1 MSGRLAF
8 TSRLITANKLS
19 EAPRLRA
26 KNTLDR
32 SGKAVRPAAT
42 IQIRPEHKTSLG
54 SPRSVEINVVRIIK
68 IILIV
73 LVGLWGFIGG
83 LGNLA
88 LTDSGFTATAEVV
101 GAAGRSGVADWQR
114 IENPLLIWAAWALLP
129 IGKLATAALCFFG
142 AWRMCLSRHSPA
154 DQFNTAKAFGL
165 LGCGIAIAMMFGI
178 FMVAADTYFKF
189 WQAELGSRVMPIAFR
204 YVGSIGIIALFV
216 NQPDR

>member
-1 MSGRLAF
+1 M
-8 TSRLITANKLS
+8 
-19 EAPRLRA
+19 
-26 KNTLDR
+26 
-32 SGKAVRPAAT
+32 
-42 IQIRPEHKTSLG
+42 
-54 SPRSVEINVVRIIK
+54 EINVVRIIK

-73 LVGLWGFIGG
+73 LVGLWGLIGG

-154 DQFNTAKAFGL
+154 DQFNAAKAFGL
-165 LGCGIAIAMMFGI
+165 LGCGIAIAMMFGV
-178 FMVAADTYFKF
+178 FMVAADTYFKI

>member
-1 MSGRLAF
+1 M
-8 TSRLITANKLS
+8 
-19 EAPRLRA
+19 
-26 KNTLDR
+26 
-32 SGKAVRPAAT
+32 
-42 IQIRPEHKTSLG
+42 
-54 SPRSVEINVVRIIK
+54 VRIIK

-73 LVGLWGFIGG
+73 LVGLWGLIGG

-101 GAAGRSGVADWQR
+101 GAVGRSGVADWQR
-114 IENPLLIWAAWALLP
+114 IENPLMIWAAWALLP

-142 AWRMCLSRHSPA
+142 AWHMWSSRRLPA
-154 DQFNTAKAFGL
+154 DEFNAAKAFGL

-178 FMVAADTYFKF
+178 FMVAADTYFKL
-189 WQAELGSRVMPIAFR
+189 WQADLGAHVMPIAFR